1 MLLAMLASAKTGPG
15 NRKRVYT
22 ATVLARESM
31 RGRAGLALLLCCALV
46 GCRAQTP
53 VCANSSYVHVV
64 ASGGT
69 PAAEYA
75 AVLRVQVAWTAPS
88 TPGKV
93 EQLAHALTA
102 AGYTRH
108 EPGALAVVQAQHRLA
123 ISGVL
128 RGVSA
133 PNATGVQHALRAA
146 SGASGVTVVQVQ
158 AVGTTGTRFTAV
170 LEARVLACSDMQ
182 ERLQSAERVGVPQVT
197 AAGTEH
203 LQLVVDADAD
213 AETASSGVCTSVLEL
228 TEALLDCTHAPNAAP
243 AWTSAAAN
251 VTVLARTC
259 ERNATARVV
268 AADTPTPPDAVR
280 MTLECAPAGTAAAGA
295 PLLVQR

>member
-1 MLLAMLASAKTGPG
+1 MLASAKTGPG

-22 ATVLARESM
+22 APALAREGM

-46 GCRAQTP
+46 GCHAQTP

-69 PAAEYA
+69 PGAEYA

-146 SGASGVTVVQVQ
+146 SGASGVTVVQLQ

-182 ERLQSAERVGVPQVT
+182 DRLQSAERVGVPQAT

-203 LQLVVDADAD
+203 LQLVVDED
-213 AETASSGVCTSVLEL
+213 AETASSGVCTSLLEL
-228 TEALLDCTHAPNAAP
+228 TEAVLDCTHAPNAAP

-251 VTVLARTC
+251 VTVQTRTC
-259 ERNATARVV
+259 ERNATARMV

-280 MTLECAPAGTAAAGA
+280 MTLACAQAGTAAAGA

>member
-1 MLLAMLASAKTGPG
+1 MLAFAKTGPG

-22 ATVLARESM
+22 ARVPARESM
-31 RGRAGLALLLCCALV
+31 RGRAGLALLLCCALL

-88 TPGKV
+88 TAGKV
-93 EQLAHALTA
+93 QQLAHALVA

-128 RGVSA
+128 RGASA

-146 SGASGVTVVQVQ
+146 SGASSVTVVQVH
-158 AVGTTGTRFTAV
+158 AVGTTGARFTAM

-182 ERLQSAERVGVPQVT
+182 QRLQSAERVGVPQVT
-197 AAGTEH
+197 AAGEEH
-203 LQLVVDADAD
+203 LQLVVDADA
-213 AETASSGVCTSVLEL
+213 ETASSGGCTSVLEI
-228 TEALLDCTHAPNAAP
+228 TEAVLDCTHAPSVAP

-251 VTVLARTC
+251 VTVQARTC
-259 ERNATARVV
+259 ERNATAQVV
-268 AADTPTPPDAVR
+268 AADAPTPPAAVR
-280 MTLECAPAGTAAAGA
+280 MTLACAQAGTVAAGT
-295 PLLVQR
+295 PLLVQS

>member
-1 MLLAMLASAKTGPG
+1 MLASAKTGPG

-22 ATVLARESM
+22 APALAREGM

-146 SGASGVTVVQVQ
+146 SGASGVTVVQLQ

-182 ERLQSAERVGVPQVT
+182 DRLQSAERVGVPQAT

-203 LQLVVDADAD
+203 LQLVVDED
-213 AETASSGVCTSVLEL
+213 AETASSGVCTSLLEL
-228 TEALLDCTHAPNAAP
+228 TEAVLDCTHAPNAAP

-251 VTVLARTC
+251 VTVQTRTC
-259 ERNATARVV
+259 ERNATARMV

-280 MTLECAPAGTAAAGA
+280 MTLACAQAGTAAAGA

>member
-1 MLLAMLASAKTGPG
+1 
-15 NRKRVYT
+15 
-22 ATVLARESM
+22 M
-31 RGRAGLALLLCCALV
+31 RGRAGLALVLCCTLV
-46 GCRAQTP
+46 GCRAQTG

-69 PAAEYA
+69 PASDYA

-133 PNATGVQHALRAA
+133 PNATGVQHALRAG
-146 SGASGVTVVQVQ
+146 SGASGVTGVQVQ

-170 LEARVLACSDMQ
+170 LEAPVLACSDMQ
-182 ERLQSAERVGVPQVT
+182 QRLQSAERVGVPQAT

-203 LQLVVDADAD
+203 LQLVGYADAD

-228 TEALLDCTHAPNAAP
+228 TEAVLDCTHAPNAAP

-251 VTVLARTC
+251 VTVLAHTC

-280 MTLECAPAGTAAAGA
+280 MTLACAQAGTAAAGA

>member
-1 MLLAMLASAKTGPG
+1 MLASAKTGPG

-31 RGRAGLALLLCCALV
+31 RGQAGLALLLCCALV

-158 AVGTTGTRFTAV
+158 AVGTTSTRFTAV
-170 LEARVLACSDMQ
+170 LEARVLACSDMH
-182 ERLQSAERVGVPQVT
+182 ERLQSAERVGVPQAM

-203 LQLVVDADAD
+203 LLLVVDADAD
-213 AETASSGVCTSVLEL
+213 AETASSGVCTGVLEL
-228 TEALLDCTHAPNAAP
+228 TEAVLDCTHAPNAAP

-259 ERNATARVV
+259 ERNATAPVV

-280 MTLECAPAGTAAAGA
+280 MTLACAQAGTAATGA

>member
-1 MLLAMLASAKTGPG
+1 MLTSAKTGPG
-15 NRKRVYT
+15 DRKRVYT
-22 ATVLARESM
+22 GTGLARESM
-31 RGRAGLALLLCCALV
+31 RGRAGLALLLCCAVV

-75 AVLRVQVAWTAPS
+75 ALLRVQVASTAPS

-108 EPGALAVVQAQHRLA
+108 EPGALTVVQALHRLA

-182 ERLQSAERVGVPQVT
+182 QRLQSAERVGVPQVT

-203 LQLVVDADAD
+203 LQLVVDADA
-213 AETASSGVCTSVLEL
+213 ETASSGGCTSVLEI
-228 TEALLDCTHAPNAAP
+228 TEAVLDCTHAPNAPP

-259 ERNATARVV
+259 ERNATAQVV
-268 AADTPTPPDAVR
+268 AADTPTPPSAVR
-280 MTLECAPAGTAAAGA
+280 MTLACAQTGTAAAGT
-295 PLLVQR
+295 PLLQQC